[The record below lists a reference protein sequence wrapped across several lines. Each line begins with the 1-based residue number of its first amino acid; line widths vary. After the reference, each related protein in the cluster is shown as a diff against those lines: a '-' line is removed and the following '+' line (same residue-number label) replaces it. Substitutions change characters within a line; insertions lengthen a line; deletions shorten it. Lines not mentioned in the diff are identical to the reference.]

1 MGFFDTAKA
10 AIIGN
15 KAYRMHVDA
24 NKIAGE
30 GKPAEAGAKYAEA
43 LRLYSESERLGNI
56 APNVTQGHALLLLR
70 EGRTEEAKALLEKMS
85 KNKSLSKDDWFQ
97 LRVQYSI
104 CLWRLGELDKAME
117 TMGRAAAY
125 KMNGNVYS
133 TFGMYW
139 VDKARRDGDYEAA
152 LEFNNQA
159 LDYDDEDA
167 ATLDNLGQLYY
178 DLAGREPERAAEH
191 RARALDFFKKA
202 HEAKP
207 RQITTI
213 YYLAKMYHED
223 GEDARA
229 RELLSVR
236 DSLYI
241 TAICPV
247 TREML
252 DALAKEVG

>member
-15 KAYRMHVDA
+15 KAYRLHVDA

-30 GKPAEAGAKYAEA
+30 GKPEEAGAKYAEA

-191 RARALDFFKKA
+191 RDRALDFFKKA

-213 YYLAKMYHED
+213 YYLAKMCHED
-223 GEDARA
+223 GDDAKA